1 MEVTN
6 SWGGFRRHHH
16 TKQARARD
24 GTAGTPPMSDRED
37 SEGGDGAPAIAQAKA
52 REQAAGSSRSAV
64 IGAAAA
70 AAAAGTT
77 GSHDALR
84 TALHQ
89 NSVEAEALRARLRQ
103 LEEER
108 RQLEQLLG

>member
-1 MEVTN
+1 
-6 SWGGFRRHHH
+6 
-16 TKQARARD
+16 
-24 GTAGTPPMSDRED
+24 MSDRED

-70 AAAAGTT
+70 AAAAGTA
-77 GSHDALR
+77 GSRDALR

>member
-1 MEVTN
+1 MLSCPLVAPRSLSLLTLTP
-6 SWGGFRRHHH
+6 FR
-16 TKQARARD
+16 D
-24 GTAGTPPMSDRED
+24 
-37 SEGGDGAPAIAQAKA
+37 
-52 REQAAGSSRSAV
+52 QAAGSSRSAV

-70 AAAAGTT
+70 AAAAGTA
-77 GSHDALR
+77 GSRDALR